1 MDLTCN
7 PPARRLDELFHDPN
21 KGSKVE
27 ARFKET
33 EAELA
38 VAKERWESISSSI
51 HAEVRAPSCLACR
64 VAAQV
69 AQ

>member
-1 MDLTCN
+1 M
-7 PPARRLDELFHDPN
+7 
-21 KGSKVE
+21 E